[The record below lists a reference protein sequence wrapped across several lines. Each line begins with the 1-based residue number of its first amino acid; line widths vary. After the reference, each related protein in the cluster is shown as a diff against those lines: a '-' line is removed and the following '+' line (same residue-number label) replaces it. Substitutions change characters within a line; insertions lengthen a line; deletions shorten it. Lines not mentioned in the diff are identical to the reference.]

1 MKLYYSPT
9 SPFVRKVNVFAIET
23 GLDTQIEWV
32 KTNPWQAEDI
42 LTAENPLSKIPTL
55 ITDDGMVIYD
65 SSVICEYLDSLHS
78 GEKLIPPQGESRW
91 QVLCLQALADG
102 ILDSGVLRFLEK
114 KRAPEKQSVDW
125 DAVQKD
131 SVERGLDY
139 LENTVPDWADKLDIG
154 VLSIACVLGWLDFR
168 FSNENWRVNRSKLSS
183 WFELFSKRTS
193 MAQTMPA
200 EPTG

>member
-1 MKLYYSPT
+1 MKLYYSST

-114 KRAPEKQSVDW
+114 NVPLKNSLLIGMQYKKIQSNV
-125 DAVQKD
+125 V
-131 SVERGLDY
+131 
-139 LENTVPDWADKLDIG
+139 
-154 VLSIACVLGWLDFR
+154 
-168 FSNENWRVNRSKLSS
+168 
-183 WFELFSKRTS
+183 
-193 MAQTMPA
+193 
-200 EPTG
+200 